1 MSKTSEDKRARKVE
15 EAIRSLYDKFKDP
28 SSRGWGCSNIKNKK
42 IVELGKKI
50 AKRRKE
56 LDADK
61 EMTSLEKQLND
72 EQCRVKKEALNQHR
86 KVDEL
91 LRRFNVR
98 GISDQL
104 CDDIEELAKQEPAL
118 VDDCDCDG
126 DDE

>member
-28 SSRGWGCSNIKNKK
+28 SSRGWGCSTVKNKK

-50 AKRRKE
+50 TKRQKE

-61 EMTSLEKQLND
+61 AMTDLKKQLNE

-98 GISDQL
+98 GVSDQL